1 MAEQEYWITPDQ
13 LQVGMYVYLDL
24 GWMDHPFSFNSF
36 KIKSDDQIHTIRSLR
51 KLKRL
56 RWDPARSDVQLDGS
70 PAVAAATAAAA
81 ASAGTPPTVPPAAPA
96 ADTAAEAAAMEAALA
111 AKQARAEKLRQH
123 REQIAKVQQA
133 FASTSATV
141 RAINK
146 NIFAQPKQTITQSEQ
161 LILQMVE
168 TFLAAPEVAIQVMSE
183 KPGGEEI
190 YLHSV
195 NVTVLAMMVGRE
207 LGLSSAEMNLLGLGC
222 LFHDIG
228 LTEVPSKILLK
239 QEPMTKAER
248 DFYELHCAYGLDI
261 AKRVGLSP
269 AVQNIIYQHHE
280 LQDGTGFP
288 QRLKGEAIDPLARV
302 VVVANHYDSLCNPPN
317 IASALTPHEALS
329 QMFAQQRSRF
339 DGKVLQI
346 LIRCLGVFPP
356 GTVVR
361 LSNDVVGLVISINA
375 ARPLKPNVVVYD
387 PEVPKHEA
395 IIVDLQAES
404 DISISQAI
412 RPSQLPRAI
421 FDYLSPRKRISYYFD
436 ADAGKPPQTA

>member
-1 MAEQEYWITPDQ
+1 MAEQEHWITPDQ
-13 LQVGMYVYLDL
+13 LQVGIYVYLDL

-36 KIKSDDQIHTIRSLR
+36 KIKSDDQIRTIRSL
-51 KLKRL
+51 KLKRV
-56 RWDPARSDVQLDGS
+56 RWDPARSDVQPGS
-70 PAVAAATAAAA
+70 PVSAATAAQTPAA
-81 ASAGTPPTVPPAAPA
+81 AAATTTSAEDAAA
-96 ADTAAEAAAMEAALA
+96 KAAEVAAIEAARA
-111 AKQARAEKLRQH
+111 AKQARAERLRQN
-123 REQIAKVQQA
+123 REQMAKVQQA
-133 FASTSATV
+133 FASASATV

-146 NIFAQPKQTITQSEQ
+146 NIFAQSKQTIEQSEQ
-161 LILQMVE
+161 LILQMVS
-168 TFLAAPEVAIQVMSE
+168 TFLAAPEVAIQVMTE

-190 YLHSV
+190 YLHSI

-228 LTEVPSKILLK
+228 LTEVPAKIMLK

-248 DFYELHCAYGLDI
+248 DFYEMHCAYGRDI
-261 AKRVGLSP
+261 AKRVGLTP

-280 LQDGTGFP
+280 YQDGSGFP
-288 QRLKGEAIDPLARV
+288 LHLKGEAVDPLARIV
-302 VVVANHYDSLCNPPN
+302 VVVNYYDSLCNPPN
-317 IASALTPHEALS
+317 AANALTPHEALS
-329 QMFAQQRSRF
+329 LMFAQQRSRF
-339 DGKVLQI
+339 DAKVLQI

-361 LSNDVVGLVISINA
+361 LSNDILGLVISINA
-375 ARPLKPNVVVYD
+375 ARPLKPNVIIYD

-395 IIVDLQAES
+395 IIVDLQEET

-412 RPSQLPRAI
+412 RPAQLPRPA

-436 ADAGKPPQTA
+436 ADAGKQTQAA